1 MYLKNKLNKKNLGA
15 YLAGL
20 IEGDGTI
27 FVPLTF
33 RNKKNKINYPYIKIC
48 FNIKD
53 KPLAQKLYLSFG
65 GNLQENKLKT
75 FIIWI
80 IYKIEIL
87 TYLIELI
94 GPFFRTLKIKKLNKL
109 IFYLISNFK
118 NHITVK
124 KMILISYFLDRSD
137 IFSNAWLSGFAD
149 ADGNF
154 NILISSRKKSKIK
167 RISISFRLELKKD
180 ETYFL
185 ICNKIAMYFGVSVYT
200 RERKINN
207 NIYFSYLIVSHSI
220 RSHEKVCLY
229 FDKYPLFSSKY
240 LNYLDWKKIYLW
252 QKEKKINENLNICFN
267 IKNNFNNKRKNLL
280 WDHLMFFYIN

>member
-1 MYLKNKLNKKNLGA
+1 MCLDKLNKKNLGS

-27 FVPLTF
+27 YVPLEY
-33 RNKKNKINYPYIKIC
+33 RNKKNKINYAYIKIC

-53 KPLAQKLYLSFG
+53 KPLALHLYNLFG

-75 FIIWI
+75 FVIWI
-80 IYKIEIL
+80 IYKIDIL
-87 TYLIELI
+87 INIIKII

-109 IFYLISNFK
+109 IFYLNTYFI
-118 NHITVK
+118 NHISVK
-124 KMILISYFLDRSD
+124 NMVKVFYFLDRSEM
-137 IFSNAWLSGFAD
+137 FSNAWLSGFSD

-154 NILISSRKKSKIK
+154 NISISSRRKSKNK

-185 ICNKIAMYFGVSVYT
+185 ICSKIANYFGVSLYI
-200 RERKINN
+200 RERIINKN
-207 NIYFSYLIVSHSI
+207 VYFSYLIVAHSI
-220 RSHEKVCLY
+220 LSHEKVCLY

-240 LNYLDWKKIYLW
+240 LNYLDWKRIHLL
-252 QKEKKINENLNICFN
+252 QKTKKINENFNICLF
-267 IKNNFNNKRKNLL
+267 IKNSFNNKRKIFL
-280 WDHLMFFYIN
+280 WDHLSFFYIN